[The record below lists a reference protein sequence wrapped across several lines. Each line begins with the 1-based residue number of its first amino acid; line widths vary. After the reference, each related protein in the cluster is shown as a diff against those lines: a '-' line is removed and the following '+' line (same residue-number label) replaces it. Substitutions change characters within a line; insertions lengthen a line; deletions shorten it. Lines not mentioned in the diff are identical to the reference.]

1 MNKIIKSNV
10 IDFCDL
16 KMDFPDPKKYPLT
29 KIPALEKII
38 GTAHTVKLWAIV
50 GSHARQLAYEII
62 RKYGK
67 VNFLESSQDA
77 MDQKAFNMIDYAV
90 MEKTQWELSRLL
102 DRVRDEK
109 CHICIV
115 CACELLETMEE
126 LEWYC
131 QTILEA
137 HKERIKVIKNTYDEC
152 FLSVNTLEIE
162 EMPQIH

>member
-1 MNKIIKSNV
+1 MRTNCIKARDITITIPNRTA
-10 IDFCDL
+10 
-16 KMDFPDPKKYPLT
+16 YPFT

-50 GSHARQLAYEII
+50 GSHARQLAYEVI
-62 RKYGK
+62 RKYGE
-67 VNFLESSQDA
+67 VNFLQSSHDA
-77 MDQKAFNMIDYAV
+77 IDQEAFNMIDYAV
-90 MEKTQWELSRLL
+90 MEKNQWELSRLL